1 MTAPLPSV
9 DSAESPYWL
18 VAITLAV
25 MLDPQAK
32 LYGEALKIDTGMV
45 QVTEV
50 DDVISQLDAC

>member
-1 MTAPLPSV
+1 
-9 DSAESPYWL
+9 
-18 VAITLAV
+18 

-32 LYGEALKIDTGMV
+32 SYGEALKIATGTV